1 MNTAIMKEVW
11 ELDIEKSA
19 KIVLL
24 KIVDNTNK
32 VTKIADPSVPCL
44 AVFCGMSERTVQ
56 RILRDFRQSGVL
68 VIVHFEKGGRRPR
81 EYLIDLE
88 KARKIHGLIDMRS
101 GLWCNFATG
110 DGGGEAGV
118 AG

>member
-1 MNTAIMKEVW
+1 VSTAIITEVW
-11 ELDIEKSA
+11 KLDIEKSA
-19 KIVLL
+19 KLVLI
-24 KIVDNTNK
+24 KIADKTNE
-32 VTKIADPSVPCL
+32 VTGIADPSIPYL
-44 AVFCGMSERTVQ
+44 AAFCGMSERTVQ
-56 RILRDFRQSGVL
+56 RILRDFHQSGVL
-68 VIVHFEKGGRRPR
+68 VIVGYEKGGRRPR

>member
-1 MNTAIMKEVW
+1 MNTIMMEDVW
-11 ELDIEKSA
+11 ELDIQKTS
-19 KIVLL
+19 KILLL
-24 KIVDNTNK
+24 KIADNTNE
-32 VTKIADPSVPCL
+32 VTGIADPSIPYL

-68 VIVHFEKGGRRPR
+68 VVVGHEKGGRRPR

-88 KARKIHGLIDMRS
+88 KARKIHGVVDVRS

-110 DGGGEAGV
+110 DGCGEAGV
-118 AG
+118 AR